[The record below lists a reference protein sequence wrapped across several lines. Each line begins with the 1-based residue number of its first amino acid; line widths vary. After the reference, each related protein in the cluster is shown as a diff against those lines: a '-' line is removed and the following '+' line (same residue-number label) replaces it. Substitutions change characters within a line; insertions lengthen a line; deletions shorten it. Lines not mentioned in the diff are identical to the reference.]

1 VLLKFSAWPWRETS
15 SDFHN
20 RIKPLGKTPVS
31 VTLAV
36 PMRMNFQSLRDKWRR
51 IWSSLNGR
59 RAASNALREL
69 IREVEGS
76 EGYARNDVRAK
87 AKIWLVGHLSSLDDE
102 DILLARENFGYLLPA
117 QWGLPAAK
125 SLWSDT

>member
-1 VLLKFSAWPWRETS
+1 MNLKSFRA
-15 SDFHN
+15 
-20 RIKPLGKTPVS
+20 
-31 VTLAV
+31 
-36 PMRMNFQSLRDKWRR
+36 KWQR
-51 IWSSLNGR
+51 IWSAWFGR
-59 RAASNALREL
+59 SAPSNVLKEL

-87 AKIWLVGHLSSLDDE
+87 AKIWLVGHVSSLDDQ

-117 QWGLPAAK
+117 QWGLPAVK